1 MKIAL
6 VINPGSGRKFH
17 ADQITEIKSK
27 VLINHDLTEFIAE
40 VDSELDVVGNSIK
53 DGYDMVVVCGG
64 DGTVSRIANCLIN
77 KSTPLLVIPIG
88 EKLI

>member
-17 ADQITEIKSK
+17 VDQITEIKSK

-40 VDSELDVVGNSIK
+40 NNSEFDVVGNSIK
-53 DGYDMVVVCGG
+53 EGYDLVVVCGG
-64 DGTVSRIANCLIN
+64 DGTVSRIAN
-77 KSTPLLVIPIG
+77 
-88 EKLI
+88 

>member
-40 VDSELDVVGNSIK
+40 IQLRTD
-53 DGYDMVVVCGG
+53 
-64 DGTVSRIANCLIN
+64 T
-77 KSTPLLVIPIG
+77 TW
-88 EKLI
+88 